1 MFPLGS
7 VLSAELSRPWL
18 WRGAGIAALIA
29 VGLIAV
35 PIVSSLAHEVRVGQL
50 GAALLGPASS
60 VMLTV
65 GAVLGSFA
73 FTVDFRRGSLH
84 RRVLLF
90 SRAPIFASRAAST
103 FLASVVAGGAVGAV
117 LVLLMLLIGGHP
129 TSFFAAGAFA
139 GVAAVGSMWGFAV
152 GSLVRNHL
160 VAFFVVPLTLALP
173 EFLAGA
179 GITTGFFFPVLTS
192 EWSTSAAEGR
202 INSMP
207 LLGSLCWLVLLLGSA
222 GAVFSQRDLR

>member
-29 VGLIAV
+29 VGLIAI

-50 GAALLGPASS
+50 GAALLGPALS

-73 FTVDFRRGSLH
+73 FTADFRHGSLH

-103 FLASVVAGGAVGAV
+103 FLASMLAGGAVGTV
-117 LVLLMLLIGGHP
+117 LVLIMLLVGGHP
-129 TSFFAAGAFA
+129 TNFFAAGAFA

-152 GSLVRNHL
+152 GSLVRDHL

-173 EFLAGA
+173 EFLSGA
-179 GITTGFFFPVLTS
+179 GRTTGFFFPVLTS
-192 EWSTSAAEGR
+192 EWSTSVAEGR

-222 GAVFSQRDLR
+222 GAVFSHRDLR